1 MNRLIHLLFLT
12 FCLPALAQLQTNT
25 YTAPMVG
32 VSKNVA
38 HQWPKYTCGNFF
50 YDGVGS
56 FRASSIVSN
65 RYYLSDTNV
74 INVTFTNAAMLIVAD
89 SAFGQEYCG
98 QSSLTFTDI
107 YYPSEKWV
115 FQIMWPTN
123 LVVPTNQPIS
133 IQVFGVHTNL

>member
-1 MNRLIHLLFLT
+1 MKKLIILFCFA
-12 FCLPALAQLQTNT
+12 FCASVFAQLQTNT

-50 YDGVGS
+50 YNGVGS
-56 FRASSIVSN
+56 FRASSVVSN
-65 RYYLSDTNV
+65 RYYLPDTNV
-74 INVTFTNAAMLIVAD
+74 INVTFTNATMLIVAD

-107 YYPSEKWV
+107 YYPSDKWV

-123 LVVPTNQPIS
+123 LAVPTNQPIS
-133 IQVFGVHTNL
+133 IQVFGVHTNM